1 MIKANTKK
9 FLYPITAVA
18 AFILLWYLGCLAIGR
33 EYILPSPHSAV
44 SAFFSLING
53 AIFWRAAAAT
63 LLRSLISFGA
73 AFIVAVILASFSA
86 VNEAVKRLLSPII
99 TILRSVPTISVILIS
114 LIWLKSDTAPGLIAF
129 LIGHI
134 AFITAFSVRGVSVK
148 ALALAGAALTIPACA
163 VLVWLHSEVPSKHL
177 APVIAY
183 IIVISLMAAF
193 AFATSARRT
202 APLITLGALAF
213 YVSDLF
219 VARTTFIQGGFINAL
234 LGLPLYYASLV
245 LFALSTVPVSR
256 EQRHDASSVI
266 QFGSEEHTNNVR
278 GL

>member
-1 MIKANTKK
+1 VLVMG
-9 FLYPITAVA
+9 VA
-18 AFILLWYLGCLAIGR
+18 AGCGGMLLAWMTGNGAFVPALRYGA
-33 EYILPSPHSAV
+33 SASAV
-44 SAFFSLING
+44 GLALACG
-53 AIFWRAAAAT
+53 
-63 LLRSLISFGA
+63 FGTRYGRWI
-73 AFIVAVILASFSA
+73 IVAVMCCFAGDWLLAERGF
-86 VNEAVKRLLSPII
+86 L
-99 TILRSVPTISVILIS
+99 
-114 LIWLKSDTAPGLIAF
+114 PGLIAF

-177 APVIAY
+177 APVVAY
-183 IIVISLMAAF
+183 LCVISLMAAF

-256 EQRHDASSVI
+256 EEGHDASSVI